1 MRRTRAQHS
10 QRLHSWRVERA
21 SYTDPHTLGHD
32 GVQMRL
38 TYRKRVLLM
47 LALLVLFM
55 AGLAISNTV
64 NEVLGLA
71 VCAVAVGL
79 TGLIVFGLNRG
90 R

>member
-1 MRRTRAQHS
+1 MWPLA
-10 QRLHSWRVERA
+10 WC
-21 SYTDPHTLGHD
+21 PHTNPRALGHD
-32 GVQMRL
+32 GEEMQL

-79 TGLIVFGLNRG
+79 TALIVFGLNRG

>member
-1 MRRTRAQHS
+1 M
-10 QRLHSWRVERA
+10 ERA
-21 SYTDPHTLGHD
+21 SLTNPRTLGHD
-32 GVQMRL
+32 GEEMQL

-79 TGLIVFGLNRG
+79 TALIVFGLNRG

>member
-1 MRRTRAQHS
+1 MARTS
-10 QRLHSWRVERA
+10 L
-21 SYTDPHTLGHD
+21 TNPHALGHD
-32 GVQMRL
+32 GEQMRL

-55 AGLAISNTV
+55 AGLAISNAV

-79 TGLIVFGLNRG
+79 TALIVFGLNRG

>member
-1 MRRTRAQHS
+1 MQ
-10 QRLHSWRVERA
+10 
-21 SYTDPHTLGHD
+21 
-32 GVQMRL
+32 L

-71 VCAVAVGL
+71 ICAVAVGL
-79 TGLIVFGLNRG
+79 TALIVFGLNRG

>member
-1 MRRTRAQHS
+1 MA
-10 QRLHSWRVERA
+10 WC
-21 SYTDPHTLGHD
+21 PHTNPHTVRHD
-32 GVQMRL
+32 GVEMKL
-38 TYRKRVLLM
+38 SYRKRVLLM

-79 TGLIVFGLNRG
+79 TGVIVFGLNRG

>member
-1 MRRTRAQHS
+1 MAWAPLTNPR
-10 QRLHSWRVERA
+10 
-21 SYTDPHTLGHD
+21 TLGHD
-32 GVQMRL
+32 GQEMRL
-38 TYRKRVLLM
+38 SYRKRVLLM

>member
-1 MRRTRAQHS
+1 
-10 QRLHSWRVERA
+10 
-21 SYTDPHTLGHD
+21 
-32 GVQMRL
+32 MRL

-55 AGLAISNTV
+55 AGLAISNTI

-71 VCAVAVGL
+71 ICAVAVGL
-79 TGLIVFGLNRG
+79 AALIVFGLNRG

>member
-1 MRRTRAQHS
+1 
-10 QRLHSWRVERA
+10 
-21 SYTDPHTLGHD
+21 
-32 GVQMRL
+32 MRL

-55 AGLAISNTV
+55 AGLAISNTI

>member
-1 MRRTRAQHS
+1 MAWCPHTN
-10 QRLHSWRVERA
+10 
-21 SYTDPHTLGHD
+21 PHTLRHD
-32 GVQMRL
+32 GVQMKL
-38 TYRKRVLLM
+38 SYRKRVLLM

-79 TGLIVFGLNRG
+79 TALIVFGLNRG